1 MDKPSSLAKIQE
13 KNDEQGRTLTF
24 VNPIGDSLRNLEIA
38 ARSNKIAFDKSGEI
52 VYRAS
57 VGRGSSKDWES
68 LFSEL
73 TQ

>member
-38 ARSNKIAFDKSGEI
+38 ARFNKIAFDKSGEI

-57 VGRGSSKDWES
+57 LGRGSSKDWDS

-73 TQ
+73 IQ